1 MKFNGLL
8 AIITKAS
15 RTILCNISLKLSCG
29 RQTVRQN
36 SNNDKTL
43 RNALQHCYALLLLD
57 LGMGSKAVRSKN
69 QITEKSFP
77 NTDNKTRYGDE
88 ASLSYISSCSKRN
101 LKYFIIFPL
110 YVNVS
115 SSLGFEIFK
124 PQIMHV
130 IFSDNCTDNFN
141 R

>member
-15 RTILCNISLKLSCG
+15 QTILCNIISLKLSCG

-57 LGMGSKAVRSKN
+57 FGMGSKAVRSKN

-88 ASLSYISSCSKRN
+88 ASLSYVSSCSKRN
-101 LKYFIIFPL
+101 LKYSIIFL
-110 YVNVS
+110 LCECFVLSWFRNIQTTNHACDF
-115 SSLGFEIFK
+115 LG
-124 PQIMHV
+124 
-130 IFSDNCTDNFN
+130 
-141 R
+141 